1 MSRLPFDP
9 GQMAGADDKSAKSG
23 GRQAK
28 RAGQPMTVSEAASL
42 IRGALAQAA
51 PAKIAVVGEVS
62 NFSARSHW
70 FFSIKDGQ
78 ATLRCVCFA
87 SVAVKVAA
95 RLGREAAIADGM
107 QVVVTG
113 RLDFYDAQGHV
124 QLYADKIELVGQ
136 GELELRFRALCD
148 ELRQAGYFDPASKL
162 AVPSFCQ
169 QVAVVT
175 SGSGAALA
183 DVINTV
189 RQRWAGCRLMLY
201 DVRVQ
206 GEQAAGE
213 IADAVGAIS
222 RSGAALGI
230 DAIVLT
236 RGGGS
241 IEDLWAF
248 NERVVAE
255 AIRACKVPIVAAI
268 GHETDTTIAELVA
281 DLRCATPTQA
291 AIAVAPDAQALGQ
304 QVDQYG
310 QRLALLLRRQLEQ
323 GRQQLSAAARHPVF
337 RRPQLLVDAAQQR
350 VVRNGEQMAA
360 ALRQRLHA
368 AEQTLAGLRQ
378 GLGTLEPRGRVRL
391 ARRRAQESAARLL
404 RAMARRM
411 EQGRQQ
417 LGAMQR
423 QLEAIGPASVLGR
436 GYSYTLGPDGKLVRK
451 VRQVAAGDRLT
462 TVLSDGRIKS
472 TVEDNGAAKGRA
484 QRSKGKHGGQ
494 PGLFNGD

>member
-9 GQMAGADDKSAKSG
+9 GQVAGGGDKPAKH
-23 GRQAK
+23 AT
-28 RAGQPMTVSEAASL
+28 QPMTVNEAASL

-70 FFSIKDGQ
+70 FFSIKDEQ

-87 SVAVKVAA
+87 SVARKVAGRLA
-95 RLGREAAIADGM
+95 REPAIADGM

-124 QLYADKIELVGQ
+124 QLYADQIEPVGQ
-136 GELELRFRALCD
+136 GELELKFRALCD
-148 ELRQAGYFDPASKL
+148 ELRKAGYFDPASKFSL
-162 AVPSFCQ
+162 PVFCQ

-175 SGSGAALA
+175 SRGGAALQ

-189 RQRWAGCRLMLY
+189 RQRWAGCRLLLY

-213 IADAVGAIS
+213 IAEAIRAIS
-222 RSGAALGI
+222 SKGVSLGI

-236 RGGGS
+236 RGGGA

-255 AIRACKVPIVAAI
+255 AIRVCQVPIVAAI

-291 AIAVAPDAQALGQ
+291 AMAVAPDAEAIGQ
-304 QVDQYG
+304 QVGQYA
-310 QRLALLLRRQLEQ
+310 QRLRLLLQHQLEQ
-323 GRQQLSAAARHPVF
+323 GHQQLSAAARHPVF
-337 RRPQLLVDAAQQR
+337 SRPQLLVDQSRQYM
-350 VVRNGEQMAA
+350 VRNGEQMAA
-360 ALRQRLHA
+360 VLGQRLHA
-368 AEQTLAGLRQ
+368 AEQALARQRQ
-378 GLGTLEPRGRVRL
+378 GLLTLEPRGRLQL
-391 ARRRAQESAARLL
+391 ARRRTHENVARLV
-404 RAMARRM
+404 RAMAGRK
-411 EQGRQQ
+411 EQASEQ
-417 LGAMQR
+417 LRASQR
-423 QLEAIGPASVLGR
+423 QLEAIGPASVLSR
-436 GYSYTLGPDGKLVRK
+436 GYSYTLGADGKLVRK
-451 VRQVAAGDRLT
+451 VRQVATGDHMT
-462 TVLSDGRIKS
+462 TVISDGRIRS
-472 TVEDNGAAKGRA
+472 TVDGKGTGKA
-484 QRSKGKHGGQ
+484 QRRQTRGKHGGQ
-494 PGLFNGD
+494 ASLFNGE

>member
-9 GQMAGADDKSAKSG
+9 GQVAGGGEQASKRG
-23 GRQAK
+23 GR
-28 RAGQPMTVSEAASL
+28 RARQPAGPMTVTEAAGL

-51 PAKIAVVGEVS
+51 PARIAVVGEVS
-62 NFSARSHW
+62 NFSARAHW
-70 FFSIKDGQ
+70 FFSIKDEQ

-87 SVAVKVAA
+87 SVARKVA
-95 RLGREAAIADGM
+95 GRFGGERAIADGM

-124 QLYADKIELVGQ
+124 QLYADKIEPVGQ

-148 ELRQAGYFDPASKL
+148 ELRKKGYFDPAKKL
-162 AVPSFCQ
+162 AVPSFCRR
-169 QVAVVT
+169 VAVVT
-175 SGSGAALA
+175 SRSGAALQ
-183 DVINTV
+183 DVIDTV

-206 GEQAAGE
+206 GESAAGE
-213 IADAVGAIS
+213 IAKAIGAIS
-222 RSGAALGI
+222 RSGPAMGI

-248 NERVVAE
+248 NERVVAN
-255 AIRACKVPIVAAI
+255 AIHACKVPIVAAI

-291 AIAVAPDAQALGQ
+291 AMAVAPDAEALGQ

-310 QRLALLLRRQLEQ
+310 QRLALLLRRRLEQ

-337 RRPQLLVDAAQQR
+337 RRPQVLVDAAQQR
-350 VVRNGEQMAA
+350 VLRSGEQMAA
-360 ALRQRLHA
+360 ALRQRLHT
-368 AEQTLAGLRQ
+368 AEQLLAELRQ
-378 GLGTLEPRGRVRL
+378 GLSALEPRGQVRL
-391 ARRRAQESAARLL
+391 ARRRAQESAAQLA
-404 RAMARRM
+404 RAMGRRI
-411 EQGRQQ
+411 EWNRQQ
-417 LGAMQR
+417 LHAMQR
-423 QLEAIGPASVLGR
+423 QLEAVGPDSVLGR

-451 VRQVAAGDRLT
+451 VRQVAAGDRMT
-462 TVLSDGRIKS
+462 TAVSDGRIKS
-472 TVEDNGAAKGRA
+472 TVEGKRAARGPARRTKR
-484 QRSKGKHGGQ
+484 KHGGQ
-494 PGLFNGD
+494 PGLFNGN